1 MLPAQLKKQYAGRA
15 HQAILLLISATVL
28 SLSMP
33 LRVARADVG
42 PKPSMDFEFVY
53 ETEEPLSI
61 VDGKQMQ
68 CEEPDCADAEP
79 LEEVGPNGFWCTGDH
94 CSSSSYG
101 YTTYNQ
107 LVVQFSDGVTRTSG
121 VFSGGTMK
129 NEYRVTVREEDL
141 EVERVKA
148 RVGLPGVWLWV
159 GRMVGP
165 AFAIPLGFLILM
177 GGLLYL
183 LDAWGRE

>member
-1 MLPAQLKKQYAGRA
+1 MGLPL
-15 HQAILLLISATVL
+15 ILLALVALFAPIESAQ
-28 SLSMP
+28 
-33 LRVARADVG
+33 ADVG

-53 ETEEPLSI
+53 ETGEPLTI
-61 VDGKQMQ
+61 IEGEQMQ

-79 LEEVGPNGFWCTGDH
+79 LEEIGPQGLRCTEEA

-101 YTTYNQ
+101 YATYNQ
-107 LVVQFSDGVTRTSG
+107 LVIGFSDGVTRTSD
-121 VFSGGTMK
+121 VFSSGTMRT
-129 NEYRVTVREEDL
+129 EYRVSVHEDGL

-148 RVGLPGVWLWV
+148 EGGLPVVWVVV
-159 GRMVGP
+159 GRL
-165 AFAIPLGFLILM
+165 LGTALVILLGVLLLI

>member
-1 MLPAQLKKQYAGRA
+1 MLPAELKKQYAGRA
-15 HQAILLLISATVL
+15 HQAIFLLISATVL

-42 PKPSMDFEFVY
+42 PKPSMDLEFVL

-79 LEEVGPNGFWCTGDH
+79 LEEVGPNRFWCTGDH
-94 CSSSSYG
+94 YSSSSYG

-107 LVVQFSDGVTRTSG
+107 LVVHFSAGVTRTSG

-177 GGLLYL
+177 GGLLHL